1 MKIRNNINPFTL
13 ASTNVM
19 ERIAI
24 DTIGP
29 IEEGQGKHK
38 FIIVIIDAFTRYT
51 KLYPVE
57 TTKSEDALPAILDW
71 ISQFGCPTEIV
82 SDNGTQF
89 VNKLIEAFTQAA
101 GIEHATIHAYSHEEN
116 GIVERANKEVNR
128 HLRAMTYDRKIR
140 KDWQLYLPL
149 AQ

>member
-29 IEEGQGKHK
+29 IEEGQGKYK
-38 FIIVIIDAFTRYT
+38 FVIVIIDAFTRYT
-51 KLYPVE
+51 KLYPAE
-57 TTKSEDALPAILDW
+57 TTKAEHALPAMLDW
-71 ISQFGCPTEIV
+71 ISQFGCPSEIV

-89 VNKLIEAFTQAA
+89 VNTKNPKHDDPYI
-101 GIEHATIHAYSHEEN
+101 IRSITIRN
-116 GIVERANKEVNR
+116 VIRR
-128 HLRAMTYDRKIR
+128 HGK
-140 KDWQLYLPL
+140 P
-149 AQ
+149 